1 MSEPGKEDA
10 SVNDLGSW
18 LISVGAPESIT
29 DLIPSE
35 MARLDIAPLLAL
47 FNGIGLNGS
56 GLMGSGLMGSGLMG
70 SGLMGSGLMGSE
82 LGGVSVKSG
91 LLDGAGGKV
100 SADEIRWL
108 PIIRS

>member
-70 SGLMGSGLMGSE
+70 SE

>member
-47 FNGIGLNGS
+47 FNGIGLK
-56 GLMGSGLMGSGLMG
+56 GSGLMG

-82 LGGVSVKSG
+82 LGGVSVASG
-91 LLDGAGGKV
+91 RLNGAGGKV

>member
-1 MSEPGKEDA
+1 MNEPGKEDA

-70 SGLMGSGLMGSE
+70 SE
-82 LGGVSVKSG
+82 LGGVSVASG
-91 LLDGAGGKV
+91 RLNGAGGKV

>member
-10 SVNDLGSW
+10 SANDLGSW

-47 FNGIGLNGS
+47 FNGIGLNGW
-56 GLMGSGLMGSGLMG
+56 
-70 SGLMGSGLMGSE
+70 GLMGSE
-82 LGGVSVKSG
+82 LGGVSVASG
-91 LLDGAGGKV
+91 RLNGAGGKV

>member
-1 MSEPGKEDA
+1 MSEPGKEDE

-35 MARLDIAPLLAL
+35 LARLDIAPLLAL
-47 FNGIGLNGS
+47 FSGIGLNE
-56 GLMGSGLMGSGLMG
+56 
-70 SGLMGSGLMGSE
+70 SGLMGSE
-82 LGGVSVKSG
+82 LGGVSVESG

-100 SADEIRWL
+100 PADEIRWL
-108 PIIRS
+108 PVIRS

>member
-70 SGLMGSGLMGSE
+70 SE
-82 LGGVSVKSG
+82 LGGVSVASG
-91 LLDGAGGKV
+91 RLNGAGGKV

>member
-70 SGLMGSGLMGSE
+70 SE
-82 LGGVSVKSG
+82 VGGVSVASG
-91 LLDGAGGKV
+91 RLDGAGGKV

>member
-18 LISVGAPESIT
+18 LISVGALSLIT

-56 GLMGSGLMGSGLMG
+56 GLMGS
-70 SGLMGSGLMGSE
+70 E
-82 LGGVSVKSG
+82 LGGVSVASG
-91 LLDGAGGKV
+91 RLDGAGGKV

>member
-47 FNGIGLNGS
+47 FNGIGLKGS
-56 GLMGSGLMGSGLMG
+56 GLMGSGLMGSGLME
-70 SGLMGSGLMGSE
+70 SE
-82 LGGVSVKSG
+82 LGGVSVASG
-91 LLDGAGGKV
+91 RLDGAGGKV

>member
-35 MARLDIAPLLAL
+35 LARLDIAPLLAL
-47 FNGIGLNGS
+47 FSGIGLN
-56 GLMGSGLMGSGLMG
+56 G

-82 LGGVSVKSG
+82 LGGVSVESG

-100 SADEIRWL
+100 PADEIRWL
-108 PIIRS
+108 PVIRS